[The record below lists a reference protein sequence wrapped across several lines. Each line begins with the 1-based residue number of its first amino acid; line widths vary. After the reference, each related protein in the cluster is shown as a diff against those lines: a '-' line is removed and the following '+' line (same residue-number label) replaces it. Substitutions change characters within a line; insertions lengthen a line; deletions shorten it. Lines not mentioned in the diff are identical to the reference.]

1 VSTAESDIATDEAAI
16 ELQYRRTRRLH
27 HLMILVGVVIVIAL
41 AFALEVRSPTQVG
54 IRGFDKVLPPSCR
67 FRSWTGLDC
76 PSCGLTRAFVSIA
89 HGDLAAAL
97 RFNPVSPLVFLAFLF
112 QVPYRAW
119 QIRRLDQ
126 GQEELNWRWLTRGL
140 WILLGLAL
148 AQWVVR
154 LFIH

>member
-1 VSTAESDIATDEAAI
+1 MSTAEPDIATDEAAI
-16 ELQYRRTRRLH
+16 ELQYRRTRRWH
-27 HLMILVGVVIVIAL
+27 HSMILVGVVIVIVL
-41 AFALEVRSPTQVG
+41 AFALEVRSPTQVA
-54 IRGFDKVLPPSCR
+54 IRGFDSVLPPSCR

-126 GQEELNWRWLTRGL
+126 GQEELHWRWLTWGL
-140 WILLGLAL
+140 WVLLGLAL

-154 LFIH
+154 IVV